1 MTLRR
6 LLFLIPVLVFIGLGI
21 GLAVGLTRDPSVLPS
36 ALIDKPAP
44 SFALPPIEAKDGEG
58 LSSADLKGKV
68 ALLNVFASWCVP
80 CRVEHP
86 ILLRLAQEGVPVY
99 GINYK
104 DPADQAAAYLDQLG
118 DPYQRIGADRD
129 GRVAIDFGVYGVPET
144 FVIDQN
150 GRIRLRHVGPIRP
163 EDVDGELKPLLERLQ
178 REKAPRLL
186 PTPRRVARETAD
198 LALAAAGLPLR
209 GRGIRCH

>member
-1 MTLRR
+1 MTPRR
-6 LLFLIPVLVFIGLGI
+6 LLFLIPVLVFIGVGI

-44 SFALPPIEAKDGEG
+44 SFALPPIEAKDGAG

-68 ALLNVFASWCVP
+68 ALVNVFASWCVP

-86 ILLRLAQEGVPVY
+86 ILLRLAQDGVPVY

-118 DPYQRIGADRD
+118 DPYKRIGADRD

-144 FVIDQN
+144 FVIDRN

-163 EDVDGELKPLLERLQ
+163 EDVDRELKPLLEKLQ
-178 REKAPRLL
+178 REQGT
-186 PTPRRVARETAD
+186 TP
-198 LALAAAGLPLR
+198 LAGAEAAGS
-209 GRGIRCH
+209 